1 MNKDENTRT
10 QKKQRRNSILMMVE
24 EAFLVI
30 DFIIVFTGE
39 FGCGISIAIIVG
51 FLILGED

>member
-1 MNKDENTRT
+1 
-10 QKKQRRNSILMMVE
+10 MVE